1 MAKKK
6 NHQGGI
12 EGIGKSRKLTQ
23 WSNTTNN
30 TTTKEGEPVA
40 TMPLTTKT
48 VAIIMLE
55 VMGVARAVASAS
67 KR

>member
-30 TTTKEGEPVA
+30 TTKEGEPVA
-40 TMPLTTKT
+40 TMPLTTQT